1 MLNNNKICV
10 IGSGVS
16 GLCSAIELA
25 DKGMDVHVFE
35 KNKEIGGRARKFSS
49 DGFTF
54 DMGPSWY
61 WMPDVFENF
70 FKRFEKNLYDYV
82 NLVKL
87 NPGFQIIYNNET
99 IQIPEKFEDLVL
111 LFEEIEKG
119 AGNKLIAFIKEAET
133 KYIISMKDLVF
144 NPSLSIKEFIR
155 ADVIKAAFKLHL
167 FSSFK
172 THVNKYFK
180 HPKLLSIMEFPILFL
195 GAQPKDT
202 PALYSLMNYSGLKQG
217 TFYPMGGFSKVID
230 AFYSLA
236 IEKGVTFHL
245 DTAVTNLHLIGNN
258 ISHIETSKG
267 QFDVDKVLSSADYH
281 HTEQSLLPLEK
292 RTYSEKYWKSRTFAP
307 SSLIFYLG
315 INKKIQNLEHHNL
328 FFDED
333 IQKHAAEIYQDPKWP
348 TKPLFYVC
356 CPSKTDESTA
366 PVGMENIFILM
377 PIATDLLD
385 TEEIRD
391 KYFKLILNRIQKY
404 VGEDISQ
411 AIVFKRSYCVAD
423 FKSDYNAY
431 KGNAY
436 GLANTLKQT
445 AFLKPKIKSK
455 KVENLYYTG
464 QLTVPGPGVPPSI
477 ISGQLVANQ
486 LIKDI
491 KEHETVI

>member
-1 MLNNNKICV
+1 MLNNRKICV

-25 DKGMDVHVFE
+25 DKGMEVHVFE
-35 KNKEIGGRARKFSS
+35 KNKEIGGRARKFSAE
-49 DGFTF
+49 GFTF

-70 FKRFEKNLYDYV
+70 FKRYDKNLHDYV

-87 NPGFQIIYNNET
+87 DPGFQIIYNNET
-99 IQIPEKFEDLVL
+99 IQIPEKFEELVL
-111 LFEEIEKG
+111 LFEKIEKG
-119 AGNKLIAFIKEAET
+119 AGDQLIKFIQEAEI
-133 KYIISMKDLVF
+133 KYMTSMKDLVF

-155 ADVIKAAFKLHL
+155 LDVIKATFKLNL

-172 THVNKYFK
+172 THVNKFFK

-195 GAQPKDT
+195 GALPKNT

-217 TFYPMGGFSKVID
+217 TFYPIGGFSKIID
-230 AFYSLA
+230 AFYDLA
-236 IEKGVTFHL
+236 IEKGVIFHS
-245 DTAVTNLHLIGNN
+245 DTAVTKLHLNGKQIDY
-258 ISHIETSKG
+258 IETSKG
-267 QFDVDKVLSSADYH
+267 KFFVDKVLSSADYN
-281 HTEQSLLPLEK
+281 HTEKALLPLSH
-292 RTYSEKYWKSRTFAP
+292 RTYSEKYWDSRVFAP

-315 INKKIQNLEHHNL
+315 INKRIENLEHHNL

-333 IQKHAAEIYQDPKWP
+333 IQKHAMEIYEDPKWP

-356 CPSKTDESTA
+356 CPTKTDKTIA
-366 PVGMENIFILM
+366 PDGMENVFILM
-377 PIATDLLD
+377 PIATDLSD
-385 TEEIRD
+385 TEELRE
-391 KYFKLILNRIQKY
+391 KYFKIILNRIQKH
-404 VGEDISQ
+404 VGEDISP

-436 GLANTLKQT
+436 GLANTLRQT

-491 KEHETVI
+491 KDYETVI

>member
-35 KNKEIGGRARKFSS
+35 KNREIGGRARKFSS

-99 IQIPEKFEDLVL
+99 IQIPEKFEDLVV

-155 ADVIKAAFKLHL
+155 TDVIKAAFKLHL

-245 DTAVTNLHLIGNN
+245 DTAVTNLHLIGN
-258 ISHIETSKG
+258 
-267 QFDVDKVLSSADYH
+267 
-281 HTEQSLLPLEK
+281 
-292 RTYSEKYWKSRTFAP
+292 TY
-307 SSLIFYLG
+307 
-315 INKKIQNLEHHNL
+315 
-328 FFDED
+328 
-333 IQKHAAEIYQDPKWP
+333 
-348 TKPLFYVC
+348 
-356 CPSKTDESTA
+356 
-366 PVGMENIFILM
+366 
-377 PIATDLLD
+377 
-385 TEEIRD
+385 
-391 KYFKLILNRIQKY
+391 
-404 VGEDISQ
+404 
-411 AIVFKRSYCVAD
+411 
-423 FKSDYNAY
+423 
-431 KGNAY
+431 
-436 GLANTLKQT
+436 
-445 AFLKPKIKSK
+445 
-455 KVENLYYTG
+455 
-464 QLTVPGPGVPPSI
+464 
-477 ISGQLVANQ
+477 
-486 LIKDI
+486 
-491 KEHETVI
+491 